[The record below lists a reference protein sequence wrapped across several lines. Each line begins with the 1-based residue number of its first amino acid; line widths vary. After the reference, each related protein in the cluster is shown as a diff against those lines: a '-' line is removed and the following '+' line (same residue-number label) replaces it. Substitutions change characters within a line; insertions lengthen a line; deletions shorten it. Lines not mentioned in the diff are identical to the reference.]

1 MLIGRFSVF
10 CQFSYLRFI
19 ESALEFRVEFMYK
32 VLFIFQWGIFMRFT
46 DMFQDR
52 EVRDYVLNE
61 IRRRYVLGFSI
72 DDED

>member
-19 ESALEFRVEFMYK
+19 ESVLEFRVEFMYK
-32 VLFIFQWGIFMRFT
+32 VLFIFQWGIFMSFT